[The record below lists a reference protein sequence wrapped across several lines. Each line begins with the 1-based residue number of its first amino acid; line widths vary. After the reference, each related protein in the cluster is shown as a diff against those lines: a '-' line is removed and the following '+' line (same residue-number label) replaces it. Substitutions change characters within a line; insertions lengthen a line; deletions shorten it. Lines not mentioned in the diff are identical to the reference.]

1 MLLQVS
7 GISKSYGVT
16 SILSDIHLQVLE
28 RERVGLVGV
37 NGAGKSTLLKI
48 IVGEITPDSG
58 NVNIPKEVK
67 VGYLAQAAGLHP
79 ERTIWQELE
88 LSYAHLTAIEKEL
101 RELELRMAENDEA
114 IFTKYDRLSEQFREQ
129 GGFEKDANMRSI
141 IAGMGFSDFP
151 MDTLVKSL
159 SGGQKTRLALAKLLL
174 EAPDL
179 LLLDEPTNYLDIETL
194 TWLEGFLR
202 NYRGAVLVVSHDRY
216 FLDALTNVTYE
227 VERTQAKRYSGNYSR
242 FMELKAQQMAIELKH
257 FDRQQEEIRRME
269 EFVQR
274 NIARATTTKRA
285 QSRRAALE
293 RMDRLDRPQKA
304 LRKASFRFE
313 AGVVSG
319 NDVLNIDGLCTG
331 YGSKPALLENLNL
344 RIERGDRIAFVGPN
358 GIGKTTLLKTLVGQ
372 IPARAGNL
380 RWGAKVNVAYYD
392 QEHQT
397 LNPKNTILEEVWSTF
412 PHMEEVRIRRT
423 LGGFLFTGDDTQK
436 TIASLSGGEKARVAL
451 AKLMLLGANVL
462 VLDEPTNHLDLA
474 SKEVLEDALLEYDG
488 TILMIS
494 HDHYFLRRLRDRVVE
509 LSAAGAE
516 HYLGNYDDYV
526 EKKTELQEMME
537 KATVSAIPTDV
548 LKSATSYEQDKQAKR
563 DERNRQ
569 RRLEQL
575 ELEIVGV
582 EDEITEIEHTL
593 AKPEVFE
600 DYLAVREWQAKLE
613 ESQQNLANLYKEW
626 EIWLEK

>member
-67 VGYLAQAAGLHP
+67 VGYLAQATGLHP
-79 ERTIWQELE
+79 ERTLWQELE
-88 LSYAHLTAIEKEL
+88 LAYSHLTAIEKEL
-101 RELELRMAENDEA
+101 RELELRMADNDEA
-114 IFTKYDRLSEQFREQ
+114 VFNRYDRLSEQFREQ

-141 IAGMGFSDFP
+141 IAGMGFADFP

-174 EAPDL
+174 EAPD

-257 FDRQQEEIRRME
+257 FDRQQDEIRRME

-285 QSRRAALE
+285 QSRRAALD
-293 RMDRLDRPQKA
+293 RMERLDRPQKA
-304 LRKASFRFE
+304 LRRASFRFE

-319 NDVLNIDGLCTG
+319 NDVLNIEGLSTG
-331 YGSKPALLENLNL
+331 YGSKPTLLENLNL
-344 RIERGDRIAFVGPN
+344 RIERGDRLAFVGPN
-358 GIGKTTLLKTLVGQ
+358 GIGKSTLLKTLVGQ

-380 RWGAKVNVAYYD
+380 RWGAKVNFAYYD

-397 LNPKNTILEEVWSTF
+397 LNPKNTILEEVWNSF

-423 LGGFLFTGDDTQK
+423 LGGFLFSGDETQK

-451 AKLMLLGANVL
+451 AKLMLLEANVL
-462 VLDEPTNHLDLA
+462 ILDEPTNHLDLA

-494 HDHYFLRRLRDRVVE
+494 HDRYFLNRLTDRIVE
-509 LSAAGAE
+509 LSPAGAE
-516 HYLGNYDDYV
+516 HYLGNYDDYI
-526 EKKTELQEMME
+526 EKKAELQELTE
-537 KATVSAIPTDV
+537 KATISVAPTESPKSVS
-548 LKSATSYEQDKQAKR
+548 SYEQDKQAKR
-563 DERNRQ
+563 DERHKQ

-575 ELEIVGV
+575 ELEIAGV

-600 DYLAVREWQAKLE
+600 DYIAVREWQAKLE
-613 ESQQNLANLYKEW
+613 DAQQNLANLYKEW